1 MKLHHLL
8 QQKIS
13 GFLPHLWINFFVLS
27 ICIGCSSRESSPKT
41 IFPSQVDSVFVFH
54 MDFDIFFAN
63 NLSKEDFLTQY
74 MRNGNINRSIVTDN
88 NKIKQ
93 LRNAFSLLQEDKLL
107 GNMGDEVEHFYYR
120 PIVSKSNR
128 LYLINTYP
136 LDIRCLIVIKS
147 GENFIPIWVST
158 TGVEI
163 KNTFY
168 HTSNELEQ
176 WVREIMNVNM
186 MN

>member
-1 MKLHHLL
+1 
-8 QQKIS
+8 
-13 GFLPHLWINFFVLS
+13 
-27 ICIGCSSRESSPKT
+27 
-41 IFPSQVDSVFVFH
+41 

-63 NLSKEDFLTQY
+63 SLSKEEFLTQY
-74 MRNGNINRSIVTDN
+74 MKNDNINRSIVTDN
-88 NKIKQ
+88 NKIRE
-93 LRNAFSLLQEDKLL
+93 LRNAFGLLQEDKLL

-147 GENFIPIWVST
+147 GENFTPIWVST

-176 WVREIMNVNM
+176 
-186 MN
+186 